1 VYFGGLKIIRLLYFS
16 ILERKNYKFRY
27 SINKPTQFHCYSAS
41 VEHARTTNPG
51 ATFDTDP
58 CKYLLSRH
66 PGLARTKTAEV
77 VKVGK
82 KLLLVTKSGSAT

>member
-1 VYFGGLKIIRLLYFS
+1 M
-16 ILERKNYKFRY
+16 
-27 SINKPTQFHCYSAS
+27 PTQFHCYSAT
-41 VEHARTTNPG
+41 VEHARITNPG
-51 ATFDTDP
+51 TAFDTEP

-82 KLLLVTKSGSAT
+82 KLLLVTKYGSAT